1 MAEKIAGSS
10 KRRDASRS
18 ATFSSKTSRHMKGE
32 GSSSSETNSAR
43 YVESSVS
50 SWSQSSQSFITRAG
64 NAMAPSKASTIGS
77 MVTSRP
83 MMERTK
89 SGSSENRLASSETRR
104 PSSEL

>member
-10 KRRDASRS
+10 KSRDASRK
-18 ATFSSKTSRHMKGE
+18 ATLSSKRSRHMKGD

-50 SWSQSSQSFITRAG
+50 SWSQSSQSLITRAG
-64 NAMAPSKASTIGS
+64 KAMAPSKASTMGS
-77 MVTSRP
+77 MVTRRP
-83 MMERTK
+83 MMERTR
-89 SGSSENRLASSETRR
+89 SESSVKRFANSETRK